1 MIIKTKSGS
10 KYLFEVNNGNL
21 WFSKGLTEG
30 YIISI
35 KNLQIGSSMEII
47 YRKVGLYGGVEK
59 SLSIIRTT
67 EIISIT

>member
-30 YIISI
+30 VVISI

-47 YRKVGLYGGVEK
+47 YHKVGLYGGVEK

>member
-1 MIIKTKSGS
+1 MIVKTNSGS
-10 KYLFEVNNGNL
+10 TYFFEVKNGSL
-21 WFSKGLTEG
+21 RFSKGLTEG
-30 YIISI
+30 IITSI
-35 KNLQIGSSMEII
+35 KGLEIGSSMEII